1 MLLYYYADFMK
12 FYEIELFYENV
23 QPDKKNTSFENKK
36 KYANTFCSQRII
48 FEFNVAKSGKSML
61 R

>member
-12 FYEIELFYENV
+12 FYEIEIFYENV

-36 KYANTFCSQRII
+36 KYANTFRSQRII
-48 FEFNVAKSGKSML
+48 F
-61 R
+61 

>member
-23 QPDKKNTSFENKK
+23 QPDKK
-36 KYANTFCSQRII
+36 KYFIW
-48 FEFNVAKSGKSML
+48 K
-61 R
+61 

>member
-23 QPDKKNTSFENKK
+23 QPDKKKILHLKIRRSMQILF
-36 KYANTFCSQRII
+36 
-48 FEFNVAKSGKSML
+48 VASV
-61 R
+61 